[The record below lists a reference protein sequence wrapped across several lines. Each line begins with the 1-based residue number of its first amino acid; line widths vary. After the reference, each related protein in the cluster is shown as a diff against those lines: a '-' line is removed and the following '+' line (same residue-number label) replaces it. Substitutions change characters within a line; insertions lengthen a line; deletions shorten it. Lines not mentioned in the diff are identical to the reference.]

1 MRRARFNV
9 GGLTQA
15 EFGDMLGVSATAV
28 NNWETGR
35 CKPQTRYQ
43 VEILAIYLDCRD
55 QCYNDAVATAGT
67 NPSR

>member
-1 MRRARFNV
+1 MVRRARFNA
-9 GGLTQA
+9 GDLTQA

-43 VEILAIYLDCRD
+43 TEILAIYLDCRD
-55 QCYNDAVATAGT
+55 RC
-67 NPSR
+67 

>member
-1 MRRARFNV
+1 MVQQARFNA

-15 EFGDMLGVSATAV
+15 EFGDMLGVSAAAV

-43 VEILAIYLDCRD
+43 AEILAIYLDCRER
-55 QCYNDAVATAGT
+55 C
-67 NPSR
+67 

>member
-1 MRRARFNV
+1 MMYDHTTTWRHMVRRARFNA

-15 EFGDMLGVSATAV
+15 EFGDMLGVSATSV
-28 NNWETGR
+28 NNWEEGR

-55 QCYNDAVATAGT
+55 RC
-67 NPSR
+67 

>member
-1 MRRARFNV
+1 MVRRARFYA

-15 EFGDMLGVSATAV
+15 EFGGMLGVSATAV

-43 VEILAIYLDCRD
+43 AEILAIYLDCRD
-55 QCYNDAVATAGT
+55 RC
-67 NPSR
+67 